1 MYHYD
6 RIKIVAPDNPVVVA
20 VPLQKRVQGI
30 KLDTGEV
37 VIPVTAD
44 ELERLKMMLRV
55 IEDTLGAEAGYM
67 FVGER

>member
-20 VPLQKRVQGI
+20 VSLQKRVQGI
-30 KLDTGEV
+30 KLDTGEI
-37 VIPVTAD
+37 VIPVTED
-44 ELERLKMMLRV
+44 ELERLKTMLRV